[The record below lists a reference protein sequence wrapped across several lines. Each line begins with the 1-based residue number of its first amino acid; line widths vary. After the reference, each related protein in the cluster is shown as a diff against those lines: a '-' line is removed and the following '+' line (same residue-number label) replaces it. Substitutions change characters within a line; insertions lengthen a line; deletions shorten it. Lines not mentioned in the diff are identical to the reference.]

1 MTKLTTEITIE
12 ELQYRINAQEND
24 LTQMWTADYFLS
36 VQKELL
42 ALKQAAKNPAAWV
55 ATDSEDF
62 PEYNSHNEFSADCG
76 AGTPL
81 YSAPVLPKQPIVLYM
96 GRELISKEGLE
107 LIRDGVSEATKLEGA
122 CMASTILGGNHHAQ
136 PVSEPKAEGDVL
148 SRLKAEHVELEDRYI
163 KLANF
168 IQVNPEFKKLAPRM
182 QRLLE
187 NQTAAMVD
195 YASILECRIDLI
207 EDAAASA
214 QEQK

>member
-1 MTKLTTEITIE
+1 MSKLTTERLEKFVNDIKTDGMCDITDHQVA
-12 ELQYRINAQEND
+12 LALRQ
-24 LTQMWTADYFLS
+24 
-36 VQKELL
+36 LL
-42 ALKQAAKNPAAWV
+42 AYEQAADRPVGEIFICSGNKTLRWLNDV
-55 ATDSEDF
+55 
-62 PEYNSHNEFSADCG
+62 PE
-76 AGTPL
+76 GTVL
-81 YSAPVLPKQPIVLYM
+81 YAAPVLPKQPIVLYM